1 MILAKDGKSG
11 YAIVYG
17 ENVSAAVKTAARELA
32 DYLRKISGAEPAI
45 VPGGDRAGRRIILEE
60 GGTGLKNDGYR
71 IQTRGEALYITGEN
85 GRGTLYGVY
94 GFLEKYLG
102 CRFLAP
108 DVEIV
113 PRLRE
118 IRLENT
124 DETVIP
130 PLEYRDTFWY
140 DPQHNAAFA
149 VKRGF
154 NGHLLSKPGGE
165 LGGSVRYFGFAH
177 TLFNYV
183 SPDEYFEPHPEY
195 FSMLNGKRIR
205 ERTQLCLTNP
215 DVLAITRRKLRRNI
229 MEHPDCRIFSLTQMD
244 WYNPCACPE
253 CARVDAEEGSH
264 SGTLLRF
271 VNACAASVAEDFPDV
286 VIDTFAYQYTRQPPR
301 LTRPL
306 PNVCVRICTIEC
318 CRNHPVSECGEIMY
332 PFRDRINSADSFR
345 DDLRNWAKICSRM
358 FIWDYT
364 TNYRFYLAPFPNFHV
379 LGANIRFFLEN
390 GVTGMFEQGNAQAV
404 SGEFGELR
412 AYMISRLMWEPQA
425 DEERIMCEFLE
436 GYYGRAAV
444 PIRKYIRLLR
454 EDVPRQ
460 MAHIGIYD
468 DPGEYLSQSFL
479 DEADRL
485 WDEAENLAES
495 EAELRRIRRSRLSV
509 RFAKARKTDPSVPGR
524 AEDVEKLIGD
534 IRAFGIGCIRES
546 QKLEDSFDI
555 LRRNEGY

>member
-1 MILAKDGKSG
+1 MILAKDGKTR

-60 GGTGLKNDGYR
+60 GGAGLKNDGYR
-71 IQTRGEALYITGEN
+71 IQTRDEALYITGEN

-124 DETVIP
+124 NETVIP
-130 PLEYRDTFWY
+130 PLEYRETFWY
-140 DPQHNAAFA
+140 GPQHDAAFA

-154 NGHLLSKPGGE
+154 NGQLLGGLDEE
-165 LGGSVRYFGFAH
+165 LGGGVRYLGFAH
-177 TLFNYV
+177 TLFSYV
-183 SPDEYFEPHPEY
+183 SPDEYFDTHPEY
-195 FSMLNGKRIR
+195 FSMINGKRIR

-244 WYNPCACPE
+244 WYNPCTCPE

-271 VNACAASVAEDFPDV
+271 VNACAASVAEEFPDV

-332 PFRDRINSADSFR
+332 PFRDRINSADAFR

-390 GVTGMFEQGNAQAV
+390 GVTGIFEQGNAQAV

-425 DEERIMCEFLE
+425 DEEKIMCEFLE

-460 MAHIGIYD
+460 KAHIGIYD

-485 WDEAENLAES
+485 WDEAENLAEN
-495 EAELRRIRRSRLSV
+495 EAELRRIRKSRLSV
-509 RFAKARKTDPSVPGR
+509 RFAKARKTDPAVPGR

-534 IRAFGIGCIRES
+534 IRAFGIGYIRES